1 MAGYI
6 GRLRASLG
14 LDTAEFSRGLSG
26 ARQEV
31 TGFHAGL
38 ARGIRG
44 MTSSVLG
51 LSAVGATL
59 ATSAIAV
66 RGIMRDVAQI
76 GDAARNA
83 GVTPEAFQE
92 WGYVFGQFRVGQDVV
107 ADGFRELNLRAD
119 EFIVTG
125 GGSAAE
131 AFTRLGFTA
140 ADLSDRLK
148 DPSALLLEI
157 MRRLE
162 GVDNAS
168 RIRIGDEIFGGTAGE
183 RFVSVVAQGADRLG
197 DMVQQAR
204 DLGLV
209 IDSDLIDRASILE
222 EKFTQLT
229 ARATALLQTAAVNVF
244 AGGIE
249 TATGALE
256 TMFGSLERARAILGD
271 GVFDALTAQRGA
283 LESLDGTR
291 ERLTAIAIASAEV
304 ENALTDA
311 RPELDYFVM
320 ALRQAG
326 EIGAEEVLRRLVTE
340 TDALQVSLAE
350 GTISGAEFRAEAE
363 RLAERISSVIS
374 QFADM
379 DGVNLDGVTGRVN
392 TLTEALARAATV
404 AAETMAALP
413 GGGLPMNTGAPL
425 DPNGPLLPGDADMQS
440 SPRPRPAPRNI
451 DFDLPPVQSGSGSG
465 DSETGYAGTVA
476 DIRERTEALLAEAA
490 SLAQVAAS
498 GIQYADAIEY
508 ARERARLLTA
518 AQAEGR
524 AITPE
529 LTAEIDAMAAA
540 YVTAGDN
547 AEQAAE
553 RMRRV
558 QEAGERGIGAV
569 TDIFMAMAQGG
580 EQGRR
585 AVVSLILELARMQ
598 AMRGFQ
604 SLASGGGGGSIFSI
618 IGGLLGKNARGTK
631 SWRGGP
637 SIVGEEG
644 PEILNLPVGAAITP
658 ALETASLLRSAG
670 AAPSIVYNIDARGAQ
685 RGVAEEIAA
694 QLDAR
699 TPALVQQAMLA
710 TKSAQ
715 MRGY

>member
-1 MAGYI
+1 
-6 GRLRASLG
+6 
-14 LDTAEFSRGLSG
+14 
-26 ARQEV
+26 
-31 TGFHAGL
+31 
-38 ARGIRG
+38 

-183 RFVSVVAQGADRLG
+183 RFVSVVAQGADRLEELIG
-197 DMVQQAR
+197 NAR
-204 DLGLV
+204 DFGLV
-209 IDSDLIDRASILE
+209 VERDLIVRASILE
-222 EKFTQLT
+222 EKFNTLT
-229 ARATALLQTAAVNVF
+229 ARAQAFFHTVAVGVF

-249 TATGALE
+249 TPADMLE
-256 TMFGSLERARAILGD
+256 RMFGSLERARAVLGD
-271 GVFDALTAQRGA
+271 LGFDTLIAETRELSDSTEAA
-283 LESLDGTR
+283 LDGVSRLADGVDRDVTR
-291 ERLTAIAIASAEV
+291 VARSMADVTGQLSDLGMVDEMLSFDSVIADMEQLVS
-304 ENALTDA
+304 
-311 RPELDYFVM
+311 RF
-320 ALRQAG
+320 QAG
-326 EIGAEEVLRRLVTE
+326 EISAADFERELQTAVTRAGE
-340 TDALQVSLAE
+340 ALTALGE
-350 GTISGAEFRAEAE
+350 I
-363 RLAERISSVIS
+363 
-374 QFADM
+374 
-379 DGVNLDGVTGRVN
+379 DGVTTTDAQAQIAALQRA
-392 TLTEALARAATV
+392 LALARTEARGLAS
-404 AAETMAALP
+404 ELP
-413 GGGLPMNTGAPL
+413 GDPYGMDTGAPL
-425 DPNGPLLPGDADMQS
+425 DGVPMLQDMQGGRRAS
-440 SPRPRPAPRNI
+440 APPPAPRNI
-451 DFDLPPVQSGSGSG
+451 DFDLPPVQSGGGSG
-465 DSETGYAGTVA
+465 GSETGYAGTVA

-604 SLASGGGGGSIFSI
+604 SLGASGGGSIFSI